1 MKRLLWN
8 KHTRLILRHLLG
20 WFCILAGLV
29 MLVTPGQG
37 LLTLIMGVYLLAD
50 HVPFFGRLK
59 KKLQPR
65 FPKATRYVH
74 QKGEQIKAKCS
85 KSDPS

>member
-1 MKRLLWN
+1 MKHLLWN

-20 WFCILAGLV
+20 WFCILAGLI
-29 MLVTPGQG
+29 MLITPGQG

-59 KKLQPR
+59 TKLQHR
-65 FPKATRYVH
+65 FPKATHYVH
-74 QKGEQIKAKCS
+74 LKGEQIKAKFS
-85 KSDPS
+85 KSDPP